1 MAMTVQSR
9 NALRA
14 GIAVGAATAAYGFS
28 FGALSV
34 AAGLSVWQTCV
45 LSLFMFSGGSQF
57 AVVGILAS
65 GGLSAGPAAIAT
77 GTFLGLRNG
86 IYSLRIAPII
96 GGSWL
101 KRLIAA
107 QLTIDESTAVSL
119 NQGTLAAQRVGFWAT
134 GLAVYIGWNLTTLM
148 GALVGNLLGDV
159 SNLGLDA
166 VAAAAFVGLLWP
178 RLRQLQASVVAAA
191 AAIIATILI
200 PLAPPGIPVLAA
212 AVVAVVVGLTNWLH
226 RPDASNQP
234 DDSSAPGEVA
244 GMHVGEEKS

>member
-1 MAMTVQSR
+1 MAMTVESK

-34 AAGLSVWQTCV
+34 ASGLDVWQTCV

-65 GGLSAGPAAIAT
+65 GGIAAGPAAIAT

-96 GGSWL
+96 RGAWP
-101 KRLIAA
+101 KRLVAA
-107 QLTIDESTAVSL
+107 QLTIDESTAVAL
-119 NQGTLAAQRVGFWAT
+119 NQRTLSAQRVGFWAT
-134 GLAVYIGWNLTTLM
+134 GLSVYIGWNLTTLL
-148 GALVGNLLGDV
+148 GAVVGNFLGDV

-191 AAIIATILI
+191 AAIIATMLI
-200 PLAPPGIPVLAA
+200 PLAPPGVPVLAA
-212 AVVAVVVGLTNWLH
+212 AVVAVIFGVTNWLH
-226 RPDASNQP
+226 RSPPGEQP
-234 DDSSAPGEVA
+234 DDSSSPGEVS
-244 GMHVGEEKS
+244 GMHAGEDEP